1 MSCSLSPMVDFYP
14 FIGSGTESRKRKLI
28 NDRDPTPFNFI
39 LLFNCGESR
48 RGESKGGDDTEPG
61 VSCPD
66 LWRATT
72 RDGIVARYH
81 ASRANVSIEFV
92 PRTAQTNRRRAL
104 YRAIDRARIDFDFR
118 HPLRDA
124 DSFPSFSSAR
134 RNELFQ
140 LCSSQWPGGEE
151 ENEMEGERRRREEG
165 TNEKKRDGE
174 WKGGE
179 GEQRGKRERERET
192 VAYNVFVSRGKKGKR
207 RASKWFVM
215 TRKTVKPNRVAKI
228 QPLGA
233 TTRSSGRGSGSR
245 FVEKLWNGT
254 VRAERT
260 SSNFSLAPI
269 SSSSFESVVPNSRPN
284 HTDAALRLSSI
295 DHSFDRI

>member
-165 TNEKKRDGE
+165 RMRKRGTESGRGE
-174 WKGGE
+174 
-179 GEQRGKRERERET
+179 RGSKEERERERE
-192 VAYNVFVSRGKKGKR
+192 KR
-207 RASKWFVM
+207 SLIMSSLAV
-215 TRKTVKPNRVAKI
+215 VK
-228 QPLGA
+228 
-233 TTRSSGRGSGSR
+233 RGSGAR
-245 FVEKLWNGT
+245 LNG
-254 VRAERT
+254 
-260 SSNFSLAPI
+260 S
-269 SSSSFESVVPNSRPN
+269 
-284 HTDAALRLSSI
+284 
-295 DHSFDRI
+295 